1 MKKLFAIML
10 ALMLVLTMGSAL
22 ATEGDG
28 TAPTPE
34 YLFNGGTF
42 KIAKTYNIVNEGTTP
57 PTETLKLSV
66 APQDGAPALE
76 SVAYDAGSRKFT
88 VDLPMYTNVGEYIYE
103 ITEAVDTPA
112 GGVTYDTNTYYLKVT
127 VAYEDE
133 TYTNLVCYPA
143 LHIGSLQGDKASE
156 IVNKYEAGSLSISKT
171 VTGNLG
177 DKSKYFAF
185 TVTLTGEEGKT
196 YAAEPFEVTGGSN
209 QSNPDSI
216 AIGTSETFYLHDGET
231 ITIANLPYGVSYTV
245 VETPDD
251 AYDTYINGSE
261 TASAD
266 GKAEGTVGA
275 AATTVAYRNDNNNG
289 EIDTGITTDNLPY
302 IVLMG
307 IVVLAGVAMIAKRR
321 MAHND

>member
-22 ATEGDG
+22 AEGDG

-42 KIAKTYNIVNEGTTP
+42 KIAKTYNIDNEGTTP

-66 APQDGAPALE
+66 EELGGAPALE
-76 SVAYDAGSRKFT
+76 RVAYDKDSKKFI

-103 ITEAVDTPA
+103 ITEAVDNPA

-127 VAYEDE
+127 VAYEDD

-143 LHIGSLQGDKASE
+143 LHTGSVDGNKADA
-156 IVNKYEAGSLSISKT
+156 ITNTYEAGSLSISKA
-171 VTGNLG
+171 VTGNMG
-177 DKSKYFAF
+177 DKSKYFEF
-185 TVTLTGEEGKT
+185 TVTLTGGEEGKT
-196 YAAEPFEVTGGSN
+196 YPQEYTVTSTTSN
-209 QSNPDSI
+209 GNNPTTI
-216 AIGTSETFYLHDGET
+216 ELGKPATVYLRDGET
-231 ITIANLPYGVSYTV
+231 FTIENLPKGMTYKVVEAEAENYTTTIDGASSTDRTANGEIANADVTV
-245 VETPDD
+245 KYVND
-251 AYDTYINGSE
+251 YDNG
-261 TASAD
+261 T
-266 GKAEGTVGA
+266 
-275 AATTVAYRNDNNNG
+275 
-289 EIDTGITTDNLPY
+289 IDTGITTDNLPY